1 MDEICKAEGNSK
13 MKAGVK
19 ETLINPAAR
28 RAVSEPSYSSAFPK
42 FFARKMNKEEKQRMI
57 VSAQE

>member
-28 RAVSEPSYSSAFPK
+28 RAVSEPSY
-42 FFARKMNKEEKQRMI
+42 
-57 VSAQE
+57 